1 MDRAQKQDKE
11 SLKLCWLHGPHGVI
25 LHGPHFLLTPLLYSI
40 CLIQTLHAFSRNKQV
55 SRPGSRVM
63 YGYRI
68 VLLSNL
74 LRHLKEWVAEKS
86 LLPR

>member
-40 CLIQTLHAFSRNKQV
+40 CLIQTLHAFSGNKQV

-86 LLPR
+86 LLSR